1 MNRFT
6 AAAATL
12 ALFLGAA
19 PLPAQSGDPMLAPI
33 APAYAARW
41 LQPQPPHRIF
51 GNTYL
56 VGFAGLN
63 VGLIHTNAG
72 LILVD
77 GALPQA
83 VHDVEANIR
92 RLGFDPRDVKFILST
107 EPHYDHA
114 SGLAALARDSGATV
128 VASAWAAKSLGS
140 GRPRP
145 DDPQASILENFPAV
159 TKLRVVGD
167 GERIRLGDVTVT
179 ARATPGHTPG
189 SMSWTWRS
197 CAARRCVDVVFAS
210 SLNPIS
216 ADDYRFSDPAH
227 VGIVATFRRS
237 FAKVRALPCD
247 LLLSAHP
254 EPSGG
259 DRKYAA
265 LLAGSR
271 RNPFLDP
278 GACRAY
284 ADGSERA
291 LDARL
296 AKERA
301 SPK

>member
-1 MNRFT
+1 MNRIT
-6 AAAATL
+6 AVAATL
-12 ALFLGAA
+12 SLFLGAA
-19 PLPAQSGDPMLAPI
+19 PLPAQSSDPLLAPV

-41 LQPQPPHRIF
+41 LAPRAPHRVF

-63 VGLIHTNAG
+63 VGLIRTNAG
-72 LILVD
+72 LILID

-92 RLGFDPRDVKFILST
+92 RLDLDPRDIKFILST

-128 VASAWAAKSLGS
+128 VASAWAAKSLAS
-140 GRPRP
+140 GRPLP
-145 DDPQASILENFPAV
+145 DDPQASMLEDFPAV
-159 TKLRVVGD
+159 TKIRVVGD

-197 CAARRCVDVVFAS
+197 CEGRRCVDVVFAS
-210 SLNPIS
+210 SLNPVS
-216 ADDYRFSDPAH
+216 ADDYRFTDPAH
-227 VGIVATFRRS
+227 AGTIAAFRRS
-237 FAKVRALPCD
+237 FATLRTMPCG

-254 EPSGG
+254 DQSDG

-265 LLAGSR
+265 LLANPR
-271 RNPFLDP
+271 RNPSLDP
-278 GACRAY
+278 GACRSY
-284 ADGSERA
+284 ADRFAQA
-291 LDARL
+291 LEARL
-296 AKERA
+296 AKERNGG
-301 SPK
+301 K